1 MEIKKE
7 INLKSFYDYVLNL
20 VKYFSN
26 IMKED
31 FDTHGGNIEKE
42 ARNLG
47 LFTEDIIDASASI
60 VPFKLP
66 KKLTSYL
73 INSIKNESIKFY
85 PDRSYFEVKNAI
97 SAWHNIDPS
106 MILPGNGASELFT
119 WAARDA
125 SLNGISSLPSPC
137 FGDYQRA
144 LKCWN
149 APYIHTP
156 LPLSWSNSN
165 PQTFPIKP
173 KTDVLWITNP
183 HNPTGQLW
191 SRSSIKSLL
200 DNYKLVICDEAFI
213 SLTPRGENQ
222 SIIDL
227 TKSYTNL
234 IVIRSLTK
242 FLGIAGLRIGYA
254 ITNSDRLLKWKEIRD
269 PWPVNTLAINVTN
282 MIMKDSKMHKKRLNK
297 VHRWVEEEGKW
308 LHQNLSNFSSIKAL
322 PSTTNFQLIKIDCS
336 ILNLIENLK
345 KRGILLRDCRSFI
358 NLDKNWI
365 RVSLQK
371 RKQNIQ
377 IINTLKDY
385 IN

>member
-1 MEIKKE
+1 
-7 INLKSFYDYVLNL
+7 
-20 VKYFSN
+20 
-26 IMKED
+26 MKID
-31 FDTHGGNIEKE
+31 FDIHGGNVEKE
-42 ARNLG
+42 ARRLG
-47 LFTEDIIDASASI
+47 LSRDKIIDASASI

-66 KKLTSYL
+66 KKLNNYL
-73 INSIKNESIKFY
+73 INSINNGSIKNY
-85 PDRSYFEVKNAI
+85 PDRSYFEVKNSIAK
-97 SAWHNIDPS
+97 WHNIDPS

-125 SLNGISSLPSPC
+125 SLNGISSLPSPG
-137 FGDYQRA
+137 FGDYERA

-149 APYIHTP
+149 ASYIRNP
-156 LPLSWSNSN
+156 IPLSWNNSN
-165 PQTFPIKP
+165 PHSFPIKP
-173 KTDVLWITNP
+173 KTHVLWITNP

-191 SRSSIKSLL
+191 SRSSIEKLL
-200 DNYKLVICDEAFI
+200 NNYKLVICDEAFI
-213 SLTPRGENQ
+213 SLTPGGEKQ

-227 TKSYTNL
+227 TKNYKNL

-254 ITNSDRLLKWKEIRD
+254 VTNSNRLLKWEEIRD
-269 PWPVNTLAINVTN
+269 PWPVNTLAINATN

-297 VHRWVEEEGKW
+297 IHKWIEEEGKW
-308 LHQNLSNFSSIKAL
+308 LHNSLSDFSNINPL
-322 PSTTNFQLIKIDCS
+322 PTTTNFQLIKSDSS
-336 ILNLIENLK
+336 ILNLVDNLK

-358 NLDKNWI
+358 NLDENWI
-365 RVSLQK
+365 RISLQK

>member
-1 MEIKKE
+1 MIKIDFEI
-7 INLKSFYDYVLNL
+7 
-20 VKYFSN
+20 
-26 IMKED
+26 
-31 FDTHGGNIEKE
+31 HGGNIEKE

-47 LFTEDIIDASASI
+47 LSADKIIDASASI
-60 VPFKLP
+60 VPFKSP
-66 KKLTSYL
+66 KKLNDYL
-73 INSIKNESIKFY
+73 IESIKNESIKSY

-97 SAWHNIDPS
+97 SKWHNIDSS

-125 SLNGISSLPSPC
+125 SLNGISSLPTPG

-149 APYIHTP
+149 APYIYSP
-156 LPLSWSNSN
+156 LPLYWTNKK
-165 PQTFPIKP
+165 PQPFPIKP
-173 KTDVLWITNP
+173 KTNVLWITNP

-200 DNYKLVICDEAFI
+200 ANYKLVICDEAFI
-213 SLTPRGENQ
+213 SLTPGGEKQ

-227 TKSYTNL
+227 TKSYKNL

-242 FLGIAGLRIGYA
+242 FLGIAGLRVGYA
-254 ITNSDRLLKWKEIRD
+254 VANSERLLEWKNVRD
-269 PWPVNTLAINVTN
+269 PWPVNTLAINATSL
-282 MIMKDSKMHKKRLNK
+282 IMKDSVMHKKRLNK
-297 VHRWVEEEGKW
+297 VHRWIEKEGEW
-308 LHQNLSNFSSIKAL
+308 LHKSLSAFSSIKSL
-322 PSTTNFQLIKIDCS
+322 PSSTNFQLIKS
-336 ILNLIENLK
+336 NRSTLNLLGNLK

-358 NLDKNWI
+358 NLGENWI
-365 RVSLQK
+365 RISLQK
-371 RKQNIQ
+371 RKQNNE

>member
-1 MEIKKE
+1 
-7 INLKSFYDYVLNL
+7 
-20 VKYFSN
+20 
-26 IMKED
+26 MKVD
-31 FDTHGGNIEKE
+31 FDNHGGNIEKE
-42 ARNLG
+42 ARKLG
-47 LFTEDIIDASASI
+47 LSTDNIIDASASL

-66 KKLTSYL
+66 KKLNNYL
-73 INSIKNESIKFY
+73 INSIKNGSIRFY
-85 PDRSYFEVKNAI
+85 PDRSYFELKNAI
-97 SAWHNIDPS
+97 SEWHNIDPS

-125 SLNGISSLPSPC
+125 SLNGISSLPSPG

-149 APYIHTP
+149 ASYIYSP
-156 LPLSWSNSN
+156 LPLSWTNYN
-165 PQTFPIKP
+165 PQPFPIEP
-173 KTDVLWITNP
+173 ETDVLWITNP

-200 DNYKLVICDEAFI
+200 ANYKLVICDEAFI
-213 SLTPRGENQ
+213 PLTPGGENE

-227 TKSYTNL
+227 TENYKNL

-254 ITNSDRLLKWKEIRD
+254 ITNSDRLLRWKEVRD
-269 PWPVNTLAINVTN
+269 PWPVNTLAINATN
-282 MIMKDSKMHKKRLNK
+282 MVMKDFKMHKKRLK
-297 VHRWVEEEGKW
+297 KIHRWVEEEGKF
-308 LHQNLSNFSSIKAL
+308 LHENLSGFSTIKSL
-322 PSTTNFQLIKIDCS
+322 PSTTNFQLIKSNHS

-358 NLDKNWI
+358 NLGENWI
-365 RVSLQK
+365 RISLQK

>member
-1 MEIKKE
+1 
-7 INLKSFYDYVLNL
+7 
-20 VKYFSN
+20 
-26 IMKED
+26 MKID

-42 ARNLG
+42 ARKLG
-47 LFTEDIIDASASI
+47 LSTEKIIDASASI

-66 KKLTSYL
+66 QKLKNYL
-73 INSIKNESIKFY
+73 INSINNGSIKSY
-85 PDRSYFEVKNAI
+85 PDRSYFEVKNSIAK
-97 SAWHNIDPS
+97 WHDIDPS

-125 SLNGISSLPSPC
+125 KLNGISSLPCPG

-144 LKCWN
+144 LNCWN
-149 APYIHTP
+149 ASYIHNP
-156 LPLSWSNSN
+156 LPLSWTNNN
-165 PQTFPIKP
+165 PQSFPIKP

-191 SRSSIKSLL
+191 SRSSIEQLL
-200 DNYKLVICDEAFI
+200 TNYKLIICDEAFI
-213 SLTPRGENQ
+213 SLTPGGENQ

-227 TKSYTNL
+227 TKKYKNL
-234 IVIRSLTK
+234 VVIRSLTK

-254 ITNSDRLLKWKEIRD
+254 VANADRLLKWKSIRD
-269 PWPVNTLAINVTN
+269 PWPVNTLAINATN
-282 MIMKDSKMHKKRLNK
+282 MIMKDSEMHKKRLNK
-297 VHRWVEEEGKW
+297 IHRWVKEEGKW
-308 LHQNLSNFSSIKAL
+308 LHKSLSKFCTIKPL
-322 PSTTNFQLIKIDCS
+322 PTTTNFQLIKSDSS

-345 KRGILLRDCRSFI
+345 KRGILLRECRSFI
-358 NLDKNWI
+358 TLDENWI
-365 RVSLQK
+365 RISLQK